1 VTDQPLASDADLD
14 RTEALVTD
22 WLDRQKRDN
31 PVIIAVDRGDP
42 GERRWYVRMRGEQR
56 DFIAVWFV
64 LGQRTLQ
71 YETYVTPAPEENHAE
86 FYEHLL
92 RRNAK
97 LHGVAF
103 AIGAEDAVYLRG
115 QIGVGQIDEPELD
128 RILGSLFEYTER
140 FFRPAMRIGYAS
152 KFAG

>member
-1 VTDQPLASDADLD
+1 VSDQPIASAAELD
-14 RTEALVTD
+14 RAEALITE
-22 WLDRQKRDN
+22 WLARQRRDN
-31 PVIIAVDRGDP
+31 PVIIAVDRGEP

-56 DFIAVWFV
+56 DYVAVWFV

-71 YETYVTPAPEENHAE
+71 YETYVTPAPEENHAA

-97 LHGVAF
+97 LNGVAF

-115 QIGVGQIDEPELD
+115 QIGVSHLDEDELD

-152 KFAG
+152 KFTG

>member
-1 VTDQPLASDADLD
+1 MTDQPLASDADLD
-14 RTEALVTD
+14 RAEALITD
-22 WLDRQKRDN
+22 WLVRQKRDN
-31 PVIIAVDRGDP
+31 PVIVAVDRGER

-56 DFIAVWFV
+56 DFVAVWFV

-97 LHGVAF
+97 LNGVAF
-103 AIGAEDAVYLRG
+103 AIGAEDAIYLRG
-115 QIGVGQIDEPELD
+115 QIGVAHLDEPELD

-152 KFAG
+152 KFTG

>member
-1 VTDQPLASDADLD
+1 MPSDADLD
-14 RTEALVTD
+14 RSEALITD
-22 WLDRQKRDN
+22 WLARQKRDD
-31 PVIIAVDRGDP
+31 PVIVAVDRGEP

-56 DFIAVWFV
+56 DFVAVWFV

-115 QIGVGQIDEPELD
+115 QIGVAHVDEPELD

-152 KFAG
+152 KFVG